1 MSSAVYIS
9 TAFTMGAIYSIYL
22 PMNSA
27 LSRYIGSPIAA
38 NITFFSIAL
47 TTTVLLFLVRGQYE
61 PLFKLTSAPL
71 YLFIP
76 GFLSA
81 FIILGMTFLIPILGP
96 RKTFILTIA
105 GQVLTAMLIG
115 HFGVF
120 NLPKD
125 PISIQKIIGAFLLL
139 AGVVVTTN
147 S

>member
-1 MSSAVYIS
+1 MPSAGYIA
-9 TAFTMGAIYSIYL
+9 TALIMGVIYSIYL

-27 LSRYIGSPIAA
+27 LSRHLGSPLAV

-47 TTTVLLFLVRGQYE
+47 ATSILLFLLGGRFE
-61 PLFKLTSAPL
+61 PLSKLKDAPL

-96 RKTFILTIA
+96 RKTFILTIS
-105 GQVLTAMLIG
+105 GQVLTAMLVG

-125 PISIQKIIGAFLLL
+125 PITIPKTIGALLLL
-139 AGVVVTTN
+139 AGVVVTTG